1 MSVKRFQR
9 LLKVREMI
17 ENQAAIG
24 LAARLDELHR
34 IEGQHGQLEDLL
46 NSYLE
51 VGVPNSARGMR
62 QVAEMRSQLRTVIE
76 QQELR
81 IAEAEFRVEEARD
94 IWMEKHRDSLSLEK
108 LIERRR
114 QVEEMTE
121 NRRMQSEQDAWATRQ
136 AFDRVQADQ

>member
-24 LAARLDELHR
+24 LAARLDELRR
-34 IEGQHGQLEDLL
+34 IEVQRGQLEGLL

-76 QQELR
+76 QQGLR

-114 QVEEMTE
+114 QVENMTE

-136 AFDRVQADQ
+136 AFDRIQTER